1 MCNAMRVGIITIGNE
16 LLSGFTIDRN
26 AAWIGQQLLSSGIK
40 VNVHHTIPDDLG
52 VIYDT
57 LEYQFRE
64 WRCDQIIVTGG
75 LGPTVDDITVSS
87 FLEYFDDSHEF
98 DKEYWEILSER
109 FKRLNFKM
117 PNLNKNQAYKSKR
130 GIMIPNLVGTA
141 RGLHY
146 TKKHDS
152 VLKSVKGLIAGDK
165 NRVNFFALPGVPKE
179 MKSMFTNYVLPEI
192 EKSLKN
198 KVVCKSIRTTGVPES
213 ILQEK
218 ITDIID
224 ANKEKCDIAFLP
236 HRMLGV
242 DIRLTSS
249 DNQLVVDLINSIV
262 PRIKKYVYGYDNDK
276 LEQVI
281 ADLLIQNNLTVSTAE
296 SCTSGLLASRL
307 TDVPGSSQY
316 FKGGSVCYSN
326 ELKINDIG
334 VDRDLIEKYGAVSE
348 EVAESLA
355 KNIAQKNNTDIGIGI
370 TGIAGPDGGTEKK
383 PVGLVFVGIFY
394 KNNLYIKRYNLTPD
408 RITNRELTVTLCLNE
423 IRKILRNS

>member
-1 MCNAMRVGIITIGNE
+1 MNVGIITIGNE
-16 LLSGFTIDRN
+16 LLSGFTLDRN

-40 VNVHHTIPDDLG
+40 VNIHHTIPDDLG

-57 LEYQFRE
+57 LENQYSE
-64 WRCDQIIVTGG
+64 WECDQIIVTGG

-98 DKEYWEILSER
+98 DKEYWDILSER

-146 TKKHDS
+146 TKKHQS
-152 VLKSVKGLIAGDK
+152 VLKSVKGLIKGSK
-165 NRVNFFALPGVPKE
+165 NKVNFFALPGVPKE

-198 KVVCKSIRTTGVPES
+198 KVVCKSIRTKGVPES

-218 ITDIID
+218 ITDIIN
-224 ANKEKCDIAFLP
+224 ANNEKCDIAFLP

-249 DNQLVVDLINSIV
+249 NNQLVEDLISEIV
-262 PRIKKYVYGYDNDK
+262 PRIEKYVYGYDNDK

-281 ADLLIQNNLTVSTAE
+281 ADLLIKNNLTISTAE

-326 ELKINDIG
+326 ELKINDMGI
-334 VDRDLIEKYGAVSE
+334 DKDLIERYGAVSE
-348 EVAESLA
+348 EVAKSLA
-355 KNIAQKNNTDIGIGI
+355 KNIAQKNNTDLGIGI

-394 KNNLYIKRYNLTPD
+394 KNNLYIKKYNLTPD